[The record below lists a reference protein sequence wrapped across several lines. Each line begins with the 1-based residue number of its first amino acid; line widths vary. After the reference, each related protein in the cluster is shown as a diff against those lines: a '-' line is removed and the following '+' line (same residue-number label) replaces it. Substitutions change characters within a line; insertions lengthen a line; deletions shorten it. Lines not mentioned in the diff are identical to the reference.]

1 MLAALFRQLD
11 AFAEEG
17 AHGTDA
23 PEALRVPEL
32 EGLGDA
38 YEGRRQRS
46 RRGIA
51 RAVQSAEFLSDL
63 AEGLAGVN
71 MYESD
76 PCAPKRLVAAAGR
89 LGEIAEEA
97 EQPAKRVRHED

>member
-1 MLAALFRQLD
+1 MLKALFRQLD
-11 AFAEEG
+11 AFVEEG
-17 AHGTDA
+17 ADA

-89 LGEIAEEA
+89 LGEGARWGGVA
-97 EQPAKRVRHED
+97 PKRARRGRA